1 MRTLV
6 SRSHVWSQQGRDN
19 QDMVRWD
26 EHQALASPSRVAI
39 LELLRARG
47 EAVGVEEIATAVGL
61 HVNTAREHLDRLV
74 AVGFVEREREHRT
87 VRGRPKML
95 YRRLAT
101 APDGPTTVRARL
113 DAVLVAGF
121 GQAVDSPSA
130 AAHAAGRALVQGL
143 PPIIG
148 EPHQDAPSQLGAL
161 VDHLQGLGFNARPEG
176 FDVHLKECPLAHL
189 AQSRSEVVCSAHLG
203 MTSALADRLGGPLEV
218 EGVEPFSAESGAC
231 VLHLREA

>member
-1 MRTLV
+1 
-6 SRSHVWSQQGRDN
+6 
-19 QDMVRWD
+19 MVRWD

-47 EAVGVEEIATAVGL
+47 EAVGVDEIASAVGL

-95 YRRLAT
+95 YRSLDT
-101 APDGPTTVRARL
+101 APDGPATVRARL

-121 GQAVDSPSA
+121 GQAVASPSDA
-130 AAHAAGRALVQGL
+130 ARQAGRALVDGL
-143 PPIIG
+143 PPMVG
-148 EPHQDAPSQLGAL
+148 APQQDASSQLGAL
-161 VDHLQGLGFNARPEG
+161 VEHLQGLGFDARPDG
-176 FDVHLKECPLAHL
+176 FDVHLAQCPLAHL
-189 AQSRSEVVCSAHLG
+189 AQARAEVVCSAHLG

-218 EGVEPFSAESGAC
+218 EGVDPFSDEAGAC
-231 VLHLREA
+231 VLHLREV